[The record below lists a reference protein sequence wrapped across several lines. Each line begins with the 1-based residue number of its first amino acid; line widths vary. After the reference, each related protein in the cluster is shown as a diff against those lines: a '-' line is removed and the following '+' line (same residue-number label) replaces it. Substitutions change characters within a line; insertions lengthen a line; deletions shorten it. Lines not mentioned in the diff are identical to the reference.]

1 MSTQKEI
8 AEHLDLSDRRV
19 RDLVKDG
26 ILPGSKGK
34 SGYDIDACRVAY
46 IGYLRG
52 LSNGQVAQPEVPFD
66 FPDEFD
72 DDEGVIDADRE
83 EARRKKYDA
92 DLKKE
97 RLKILRKENAPVEI
111 IADVVGKQMEM
122 VSAQLRAM
130 PMQIKMAEPSLSS
143 RSIEVVKRT
152 VANLCNKL
160 INVQPDLS
168 GYMPVDPESDS
179 TGDGGA

>member
-34 SGYDIDACRVAY
+34 SGYDIDACRLAY

-52 LSNGQVAQPEVPFD
+52 LANGQVTQPEMPPIIPAV
-66 FPDEFD
+66 D
-72 DDEGVIDADRE
+72 DDESFIDADHE

-130 PMQIKMAEPSLSS
+130 PMQIKLAEPGISS

-168 GYMPVDPESDS
+168 GYMPVDPEGDS
-179 TGDGGA
+179 SGDGGA